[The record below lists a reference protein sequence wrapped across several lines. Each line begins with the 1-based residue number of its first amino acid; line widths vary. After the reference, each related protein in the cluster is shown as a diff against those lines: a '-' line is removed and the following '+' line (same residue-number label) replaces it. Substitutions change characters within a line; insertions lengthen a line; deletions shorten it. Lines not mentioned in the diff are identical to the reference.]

1 MKKTRRE
8 PGRSLQFHQVPEQD
22 EVKFAQREGGN
33 VQPLEVKK
41 RQREPCGQI
50 LRRQRELR

>member
-8 PGRSLQFHQVPEQD
+8 PGSSLQFHQVPEQD

-41 RQREPCGQI
+41 GNGSLVDRF
-50 LRRQRELR
+50 

>member
-8 PGRSLQFHQVPEQD
+8 PGRSLHFHQVPEQD

-41 RQREPCGQI
+41 RKWEPCGQI
-50 LRRQRELR
+50 LRRQRDLR